1 VRDGAA
7 LATAA
12 RAGDELAQAVFAWA
26 AREIAD
32 LVVRLHLLCD
42 PEAVVI
48 GGGLARSYD
57 LLEPAIAAAAR
68 PHRLRVDRSVLGDQA
83 VIAGA
88 VLVASSLAEGWLTD
102 RLARA

>member
-1 VRDGAA
+1 MPA
-7 LATAA
+7 LPIAEHV
-12 RAGDELAQAVFAWA
+12 AG
-26 AREIAD
+26 
-32 LVVRLHLLCD
+32 
-42 PEAVVI
+42 
-48 GGGLARSYD
+48 
-57 LLEPAIAAAAR
+57 LEPAIAAAAR